1 VNSLTALVP
10 FFNEEKTLHESVSR
24 LLSLDIFNEIIL
36 INDSSNDKSPLIAD
50 ELEKQN
56 RNIILVSTKQNLG
69 KGGALNYAKNLIS
82 SDFVV
87 IHDADLEYYPRDIVN
102 LFNLA
107 IKEKTMVI
115 GSRFKGDGE
124 RKNLYFRTF
133 YANKFF
139 SMLFSILFNCKL
151 TDVATCYKLMPSSFL
166 KNQHLTQVNFNI
178 EIELLFKYLKTGNN
192 ILELPI
198 SYIGRSYEEGK
209 KIKTSDGIS
218 FLRYMIKLK
227 RKN

>member
-1 VNSLTALVP
+1 MNSLTVLVP
-10 FFNEEKTLHESVSR
+10 FYNEEKTLYKSVSR
-24 LLSLDIFNEIIL
+24 LLNLDIFDEIIL
-36 INDSSNDKSPLIAD
+36 INDSSNDESLLIAH

-56 RNIILVSTKQNLG
+56 RNVILVSTKQNLG

-87 IHDADLEYYPRDIVN
+87 IHDADLEYDPRDIVN

-107 IKEKTMVI
+107 KKEKTMVI
-115 GSRFKGDGE
+115 GSRFKGDEE

-139 SMLFSILFNCKL
+139 SKLFSILFNCKL

-166 KNQHLTQVNFNI
+166 KNQHFTQVNFNI
-178 EIELLFKYLKTGNN
+178 EIELLFKYLKTGNSV
-192 ILELPI
+192 LELPI
-198 SYIGRSYEEGK
+198 SYIGRSYKEGT
-209 KIKTSDGIS
+209 KINTSDGIS

>member
-1 VNSLTALVP
+1 MNSLTVLVP
-10 FFNEEKTLHESVSR
+10 FYNEEKTLYKSVSR
-24 LLSLDIFNEIIL
+24 LLNLDIFDEIIL
-36 INDSSNDKSPLIAD
+36 INDSSNDESILIAD

-56 RNIILVSTKQNLG
+56 RNVILVSTKQNLG

-87 IHDADLEYYPRDIVN
+87 IHDADLEYDPRDIVN

-107 IKEKTMVI
+107 KKENTMII
-115 GSRFKGDGE
+115 GSRFKGDEE

-139 SMLFSILFNCKL
+139 SKLFSILFNCKL